1 MRHRASHRPSP
12 AGASLPPSAFGSHG
26 LCLRVPEARLTSVV
40 SERPEAGQGDAPSQG
55 HHRAEARGEPDPSV
69 KSEPGNRGRREA
81 SQAGC
86 GGLVLPGPHGVS
98 LLGALNEGHNLGG
111 LGQF

>member
-1 MRHRASHRPSP
+1 MLRQAPGGRGDAEHPPAPPLQGPASC
-12 AGASLPPSAFGSHG
+12 LW
-26 LCLRVPEARLTSVV
+26 LCLRVPEAGLTSVV

-86 GGLVLPGPHGVS
+86 GGPSAPR
-98 LLGALNEGHNLGG
+98 AAWR
-111 LGQF
+111 